1 MLSSATPRP
10 CTEKS
15 LAYVIETSTLRVE
28 LFVFGRVTDQ
38 CSQPS
43 LGPLMAFHVPLEPVG
58 MHESSSSSG
67 VVGSPGLTTNTVR

>member
-1 MLSSATPRP
+1 MSSATPRP

-43 LGPLMAFHVPLEPVG
+43 LGPLMAFRAAQARRHARQLVILG
-58 MHESSSSSG
+58 RRRIAR
-67 VVGSPGLTTNTVR
+67 LTTNTVR